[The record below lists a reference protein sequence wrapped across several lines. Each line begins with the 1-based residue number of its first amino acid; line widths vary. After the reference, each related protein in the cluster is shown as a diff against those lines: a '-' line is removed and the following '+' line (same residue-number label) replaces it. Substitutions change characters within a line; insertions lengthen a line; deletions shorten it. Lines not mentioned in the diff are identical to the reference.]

1 MIDTRTTDRLFTK
14 CAYPLSVLSLSA
26 LFVFSCSR
34 APIPEPKEQQEA
46 PHEGGQDGL
55 APDTPI
61 NLEQPDT
68 ISSPIPDPDPSRQ
81 IGILPVRERNAE
93 SDKLLLAPQELLNA
107 KLANP
112 KLNLSPTQSISLIE
126 HCARLGERNAASVN
140 NKEVVMVLGITGVGK
155 STFLNSLLGCDMK
168 AVKPSELG
176 LTGLKKV
183 VIVDPR
189 SARAEIM
196 SIGHKRASQ
205 TFMPQI
211 ATEPDHAHRVYCDC
225 PGFSDNRG
233 AEINIANS
241 LNINQ
246 ILQNATGVKAV
257 FLARYTDLFVDR
269 GSNLRALEA
278 TCLQMF
284 RGIDNLR
291 RHKNAV
297 RVGITKAP
305 LYDDDEPV
313 TRSMIR
319 ELLTKSD
326 RPVAQILANRVFLC
340 DPLDRGGEDS
350 DFWSRD
356 RCRTEIAA
364 LESIPKNEAT
374 TLFQAVL
381 TGNDQ
386 TKLKLIMRNRVEALV
401 QALEQDDYSAA
412 GDHWQS
418 LARLRIIKNDEVET
432 MLNELALTRIQHHVS
447 GCVGTFRTYAAE
459 YQFDQAEQQ
468 LSLLRMLA
476 SCFADAELPIDL
488 AALESLLTQC
498 KEKKAEN
505 ERNTDEKLK
514 AATHQALQKVREEM
528 EEKLAQIK
536 QQLEQEKQ
544 RNEGERVP
552 QPGDNFSISI
562 TLTLQP

>member
-1 MIDTRTTDRLFTK
+1 MYTTYLQAKKSIYRIML
-14 CAYPLSVLSLSA
+14 LSLGTMV
-26 LFVFSCSR
+26 LGGCSQSHQLGV
-34 APIPEPKEQQEA
+34 E
-46 PHEGGQDGL
+46 
-55 APDTPI
+55 
-61 NLEQPDT
+61 
-68 ISSPIPDPDPSRQ
+68 SS
-81 IGILPVRERNAE
+81 
-93 SDKLLLAPQELLNA
+93 PQELLNA
-107 KLANP
+107 KLADP
-112 KLNLSPTQSISLIE
+112 SRDLSTTQSISLIE

-140 NKEVVMVLGITGVGK
+140 NKEVVMVLGNTGVGK
-155 STFLNSLLGCDMK
+155 STFLNYLLGCDMK

-176 LTGLKKV
+176 LTGLKRV

-189 SARAEIM
+189 SARAEVM
-196 SIGHKRASQ
+196 SIGHENSQ
-205 TFMPQI
+205 TFMPQV
-211 ATEPDHAHRVYCDC
+211 ATEPNHAHRVYCDC

-241 LNINQ
+241 LNINR

-257 FLARYTDLFVDR
+257 FLTGYNGLFDDR
-269 GSNLRALEA
+269 GSSLQIMEDM
-278 TCLQMF
+278 CLQMF
-284 RGIDNLR
+284 GGIDNLR

-305 LYDDDEPV
+305 LFDDDEPV

-319 ELLTKSD
+319 ELLTKSN

-401 QALEQDDYSAA
+401 QALEQDDYPAA

-432 MLNELALTRIQHHVS
+432 MLNELALTRIQHYVS
-447 GCVGTFRTYAAE
+447 GCMGTFRTCAAE

-468 LSLLRMLA
+468 LSLLRMLTRHF
-476 SCFADAELPIDL
+476 SGAELPIDL

-498 KEKKAEN
+498 KKKKEEE

-514 AATHQALQKVREEM
+514 AAKRQAVQKVQQEM

-552 QPGDNFSISI
+552 QLGDNFSISI
-562 TLTLQP
+562 TLTL